1 MYHTKM
7 FICNDYLTRSQS
19 WDAFISLIIVTVIF
33 LTVSLVGMIIPLKP
47 VDTYIYLF
55 GIGLSLLIIVLVVLL
70 FIAYDKCMDSLRE
83 PRPILEAV

>member
-1 MYHTKM
+1 MRHWIAEINEVTSNQCWDM
-7 FICNDYLTRSQS
+7 FYT
-19 WDAFISLIIVTVIF
+19 LILVTIVC
-33 LTVSLVGMIIPLKP
+33 LTVGLVGMLMPLKP
-47 VDTYIYLF
+47 VDTYIYVF